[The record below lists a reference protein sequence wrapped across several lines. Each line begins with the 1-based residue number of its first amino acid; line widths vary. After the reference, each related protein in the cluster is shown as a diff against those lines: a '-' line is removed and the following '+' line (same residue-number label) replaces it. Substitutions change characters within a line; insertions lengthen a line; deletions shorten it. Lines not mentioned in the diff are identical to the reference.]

1 MGLNAMKKPL
11 RFGLIALLFSA
22 SLLPAADAGAADPV
36 KRLAGSQSLS
46 PMAAMGA
53 QTAPR
58 QDRKPQGTAAAVDQG
73 EPAATWPGAESA
85 LKHQGATPDGV
96 SQSTEP
102 PPFGANLFAR
112 PFKMERPDAL
122 NPDYIIVPGDQIA
135 VHVWGAA
142 QTEDVA
148 VVDAQGNIFITS
160 IGPVKVA
167 GTRSGDLGRKVREAV
182 ASVYSSNVEVYV
194 NLLTSTPVEVFVTGA
209 VRFPGQYAGAP
220 TDSLLTYL
228 HRAGG
233 VDLER
238 GSFRKVRVLRQNRDL
253 KRVDLYD
260 FLREGSVPSVRFAD
274 GDVIL
279 VGERGPSVTVEGPTL
294 NPFRFELSRRSV
306 PGDELATLARPLVSA
321 SHVGI
326 SGNRASGPF
335 AVYVNYEQFRQFTL
349 EDGDRLRFE
358 ADQQTPSM
366 LVSLEG
372 SYEGPSSYTVARNST
387 LTDFLDNVPVDQE
400 LAATQSIYL
409 RRASIAR
416 QQKELLDRS
425 LRQLEQSVLT
435 APTRSDG
442 EAEIRVREAELVS
455 QFVERARQ
463 VQPEGRVVVSEKG
476 RPSNVRLEPGDVI
489 VIPTR
494 TDIVLIGGEV
504 MMPQA
509 IVYDEKF
516 RASDYVQRAGGYT
529 ERADSGKVMIIR
541 QNGAVEMGSD
551 VVVQPGDQVVVMPAV
566 EFKSLQVAKDIMQIL
581 YQIAISTA
589 VVLTLL

>member
-1 MGLNAMKKPL
+1 MGMKAMLKRLPVTL
-11 RFGLIALLFSA
+11 FGLFLGAVLFPAVDGSA
-22 SLLPAADAGAADPV
+22 AEPA
-36 KRLAGSQSLS
+36 KRLASGQSLS
-46 PMAAMGA
+46 PLAAMSA

-58 QDRKPQGTAAAVDQG
+58 QDRKPQNGQAAVDQG
-73 EPAATWPGAESA
+73 APSAAWPGAESA
-85 LKHQGATPDGV
+85 LKHQTSTPESA
-96 SQSTEP
+96 SQSSEP

-112 PFKMERPDAL
+112 PFKVERPDAL
-122 NPDYIIVPGDQIA
+122 NPDYIVVPGDQ
-135 VHVWGAA
+135 VSVRVWGAA

-148 VVDAQGNIFITS
+148 VVDAQGNIFISS

-167 GTRSGDLGRKVREAV
+167 GIRSGDLGRKVREAV

-194 NLLTSTPVEVFVTGA
+194 NLLTATPVEVFVTGA
-209 VRFPGQYAGAP
+209 VRFPGQYAGTP

-238 GSFRKVRVLRQNRDL
+238 GSFRKVQVLRQNREL
-253 KRVDLYD
+253 RRVDLYD
-260 FLREGSVPSVRFAD
+260 FLREGSVPAVRFAD
-274 GDVIL
+274 GDVVL

-294 NPFRFELSRRSV
+294 NPFRFELSRRAV

-326 SGNRASGPF
+326 SGSRAGAPY
-335 AVYVNYEQFRQFTL
+335 AVYVSYEQFRQFTL
-349 EDGDRLRFE
+349 QDGDRLRFE
-358 ADQQTPSM
+358 ADQQTPTM

-372 SYEGPSSYTVARNST
+372 SYEGPSSYTVSRHAT
-387 LTDFLDNVPVDQE
+387 LTDFLDHVEVDQQ
-400 LAATQSIYL
+400 LAATQAVYL
-409 RRASIAR
+409 RRASVAR

-442 EAEIRVREAELVS
+442 EAEIRVREAELVR

-463 VQPEGRVVVSEKG
+463 VQPEGRVVVSERG
-476 RPSNVRLEPGDVI
+476 QPANVRLEPGDVV
-489 VIPTR
+489 VIPSR

-509 IVYDEKF
+509 IVFSEDF
-516 RASDYVQRAGGYT
+516 RVEDYVKRAGGYT
-529 ERADSGKVMIIR
+529 DRADSGRVTIIR
-541 QNGAVEMGSD
+541 QNGAVEMGSNLK
-551 VVVQPGDQVVVMPAV
+551 VQPGDQVVVMPAV

-589 VVLTLL
+589 VVLAIL